1 MLPAFEEVV
10 RRSGQTGPLSGLASI
25 PEGNMRFYLL
35 GVSHKGTPAVVGAM
49 CFGVHPSTVSSWLT
63 EGRDPEC
70 PDALK
75 REFARRTDQAVAYG
89 RVEAELEVGRTDP
102 LSALKWGPLGRTTKD
117 VPGWS
122 DERRIMLTDGEGGP
136 PVFRLRL
143 EVGDGYA
150 TKPELPPRDVTD
162 EGAE

>member
-1 MLPAFEEVV
+1 
-10 RRSGQTGPLSGLASI
+10 
-25 PEGNMRFYLL
+25 
-35 GVSHKGTPAVVGAM
+35 M
-49 CFGVHPSTVSSWLT
+49 CFGVHPATIARWLAD
-63 EGRDPEC
+63 GRDPDCKDET
-70 PDALK
+70 K
-75 REFARRTDQAVAYG
+75 RKFAWRTDQAWSYG
-89 RVEAELEVGRTDP
+89 RVDAELEVGRTDP